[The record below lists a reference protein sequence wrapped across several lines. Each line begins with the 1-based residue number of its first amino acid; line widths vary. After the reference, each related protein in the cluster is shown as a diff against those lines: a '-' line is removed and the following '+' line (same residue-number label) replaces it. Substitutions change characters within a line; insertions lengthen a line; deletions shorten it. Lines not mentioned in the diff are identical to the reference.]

1 MEFNLDKC
9 VCMHVGTIN
18 RYFRYN
24 IGLLTV
30 NLTVIEKEEYVGVII
45 NKNLSYLNIV
55 LLHYVQRISDALKKS
70 Q

>member
-18 RYFRYN
+18 GYFRYN